1 MKTIAIIEDDE
12 YISGLLTEALT
23 EEGYGV
29 VRAYSGTEALML
41 LEKKRPDL
49 ILMDLMLPGMSG
61 ENLLPR
67 CKGIPV
73 IIVSAKAG
81 VEDKVKLLLDGAVDY
96 VTKPFHVRELLA
108 RIEVRLREAQEP
120 ETAILRADGLCMDTV
135 TREAW
140 AGEVPVHLTR
150 TEFAILKI
158 LMQNPT
164 QVVSKSALLDKISL
178 DTPDCGENSLKVHI
192 SNLRKK
198 LKAAGGREYIEA
210 VWGIGFKLA

>member
-12 YISGLLTEALT
+12 YIGGLLTEALT

-49 ILMDLMLPGMSG
+49 ILMDLMLPGLSG
-61 ENLLPR
+61 ENLLPH

-73 IIVSAKAG
+73 IVVSAKAG

-120 ETAILRADGLCMDTV
+120 ETAILRADGLRMDTV
-135 TREAW
+135 TREVW
-140 AGEVPVHLTR
+140 AGESPVHLTR

-158 LMQNPT
+158 LMLNPT
-164 QVVSKSALLDKISL
+164 QVISKSALLDKISS

-198 LKAAGGREYIEA
+198 LKTAGGREYIEA